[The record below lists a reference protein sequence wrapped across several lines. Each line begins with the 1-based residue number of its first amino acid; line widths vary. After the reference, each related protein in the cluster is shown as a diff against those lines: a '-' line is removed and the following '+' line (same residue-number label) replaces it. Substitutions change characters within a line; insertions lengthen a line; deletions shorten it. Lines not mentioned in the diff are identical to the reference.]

1 MANTWYDEGRNGI
14 LGGAA
19 GAAVHAQ
26 PELFTNDI
34 RVGLRDTALAVNV
47 ATQIDLADVV
57 ANHEG
62 TSTALTGRT
71 VGTVAVGVFDH
82 ADEVF
87 TAVTG
92 VPFEGLD
99 YYDFATAVNTTAP
112 LLWHID
118 GWTGL
123 PLTPNGGDITLAP
136 AAGGV
141 YSLNAT

>member
-1 MANTWYDEGRNGI
+1 MADTWYDEGRNGI

-19 GAAVHAQ
+19 GQAVHAQ

-34 RVGLRDTALAVNV
+34 RVNLRDTALAVNV

-57 ANHEG
+57 AAHEG
-62 TSTALTGRT
+62 THSALTSKT

-92 VPFEGLD
+92 ATVEGLD
-99 YYDFATAVNTTAP
+99 YYDFQTAVTTTSP
-112 LLWHID
+112 MLWHID

-123 PLTPNGGDITLAP
+123 PLTPNGGDVTLAP